1 MQNIYSFVYN
11 NSIMISYLLIQK
23 RGKIIPREISKSVHG
38 DLISRH
44 FHEFNKVKARTT
56 LFHANLKKY
65 SRL

>member
-1 MQNIYSFVYN
+1 
-11 NSIMISYLLIQK
+11 MISYLLIQK